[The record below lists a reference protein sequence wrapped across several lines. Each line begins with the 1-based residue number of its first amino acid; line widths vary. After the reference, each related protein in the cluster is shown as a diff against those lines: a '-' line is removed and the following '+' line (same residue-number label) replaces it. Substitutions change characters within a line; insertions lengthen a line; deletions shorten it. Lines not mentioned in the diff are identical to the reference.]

1 MSYTISYY
9 PQAEEALSSL
19 DSEERNRV
27 LGSIGRLAETGLS
40 GSNIAQLEGIADKD
54 PAYVL
59 RAGNNLRVVFTAGQ
73 DSITVLD
80 VFNRY
85 FAERY
90 G

>member
-1 MSYTISYY
+1 MSYSIHYY
-9 PQAEEALSSL
+9 PQAEDALGSL

-27 LGSIGRLAETGLS
+27 LTSVRLLAEGGLS
-40 GSNIAQLEGIADKD
+40 NPNIAQLKDITEGD

-59 RAGNNLRVVFTAGQ
+59 QAGNNFSVVFTAGH
-73 DSITVLD
+73 DIITVLD
-80 VFNRY
+80 VLNRR

>member
-1 MSYTISYY
+1 MSYSISYY

-19 DSEERNRV
+19 DSEERSR
-27 LGSIGRLAETGLS
+27 LLASIRRLAETGLS
-40 GSNIAQLEGIADKD
+40 DSNIAQLEGIANKD
-54 PAYVL
+54 PAYVFQ
-59 RAGNNLRVVFTAGQ
+59 AGNNLRVVFTADQ